1 MQVFEALD
9 PRLREVLTRRGITEP
24 TEPQVQAI
32 PRIFAGE
39 HLLLVAPTGI
49 GKTEAAMLPILHT
62 LAKTPGPGIQCLY
75 ITPLRAL
82 NRDMLI
88 RLHEY
93 GLALGMDVAVRHGD
107 TEAKERARQSRTPP
121 QVLITT
127 PETVQIL
134 LLGRRLREHL
144 KQVRHV
150 IVDEVHEL
158 SEDERGAQLAVALE
172 RLVELAGEFQRLGL
186 SATVGSVPEI
196 ARFLGGVGRSVGTV
210 QISAAKLM
218 KIDVEAPAT
227 TPQDQELA
235 GLLQME
241 SEQAAAVRRS
251 RELVEAHRSTLFF
264 VNTRD
269 LAEAL
274 GVRYHLWDETI
285 PIGVHHGSLSKE
297 VRIQMEDDFKAERLR
312 ALICTSSLELGIDVG
327 SIDLAIQYNS
337 PRQVTRLIQ
346 RVGRAGHR
354 VGERSVGK
362 IVTTSPDEI
371 AESLVIAR
379 RALLEELEERRIRE
393 NPLSVLANQLV
404 AMTMGQPSI
413 EEERAFAIVRRSYP
427 FRSLPREK
435 FDAVVLLLRQLKM
448 LWWGEGR
455 LRKSTKGM
463 RYFFENISMIP
474 DERTYRIRDIS
485 SRGIIGSLDES
496 FVASYAEPYATFI
509 TRGRTWRVVEVRED
523 EILVEQ
529 VREIGAVPS
538 WIGEEIPVP
547 FEVAQEVGALRRH
560 LEFGPYPVDRRTAG
574 VYRGLIERQ
583 GAKFP
588 VPSDKLLLIE
598 VGEKLLILHACFG
611 SRVNDTIAKLLSTL
625 LAAKLGE
632 SIGIRTDPYR
642 IILEL
647 PRSLRAEELLKLLRE
662 TKAETLDGL
671 LKLIVKGSTYLRWQ
685 FLYVAKKFG
694 AIAKDADYKL
704 LNLARLIEVFEGTPI
719 YEEAIAKTLSEHMDV
734 PRTALVLKR
743 IQEHQFEVAVSGLT
757 PLGEEGLRAG
767 RELMLPR
774 RADRTI
780 LMALKARLEKEDV
793 ILHCL
798 NCHHGRRGEI
808 ASLPAKPACASCG
821 GVMLAAVRPYH
832 REDLALLNKAYP
844 SEEEL
849 KEIRRLR
856 KNADLVRSYGR
867 KALLCLVARGI
878 GPDTAGR
885 ILSSFHL
892 EEEEFLRDILTAE
905 VTYAR
910 TRRFWD

>member
-1 MQVFEALD
+1 MSVFEPLD
-9 PRLREVLTRRGITEP
+9 PRLREVLARRGIREP

-32 PRIFAGE
+32 PRIAAGE

-49 GKTEAAMLPILHT
+49 GKTEAAMLPILHR
-62 LAKTPGPGIQCLY
+62 LAQASGPGIRCVY

-93 GLALGMDVAVRHGD
+93 GRALGLEVAVRHGD
-107 TEAKERARQSRTPP
+107 TEAKERARQSRSPP

-127 PETVQIL
+127 PETVQIM

-150 IVDEVHEL
+150 VVDEVHEL

-172 RLVELAGEFQRLGL
+172 RLVELAGEFQRIGL

-218 KIDVEAPAT
+218 KIDVETPAT
-227 TPQDQELA
+227 TPLDQELS
-235 GLLQME
+235 GLLQMDPQ
-241 SEQAAAVRRS
+241 QAAAVRRC
-251 RELVEAHRSTLFF
+251 RELVEGHRSTLFF

-274 GVRYHLWDETI
+274 GVRYHLWDEKI
-285 PIGVHHGSLSKE
+285 PIGVHHGSLSRE
-297 VRIQMEDDFKAERLR
+297 VRIQMEDDFKAERLQ

-362 IVTTSPDEI
+362 VVTTSPDDI
-371 AESLVIAR
+371 AESIVIAR
-379 RALLEELEERRIRE
+379 RALLEELEERKIRE

-404 AMTMGQPSI
+404 AMTLSQPGI
-413 EEERAFAIVRRSYP
+413 DEQRAFTIIRRSYP
-427 FRSLPREK
+427 FRSLQQVQ
-435 FDAVVLLLRQLKM
+435 FDRVVLLLRQLKM
-448 LWWGEGR
+448 IWAEEGR
-455 LRKSTKGM
+455 LRRSTKGM
-463 RYFFENISMIP
+463 HYFYENISMIP

-560 LEFGPYPVDRRTAG
+560 LEFGPYPVDERTAG
-574 VYRGLIERQ
+574 LYRTLIERQ
-583 GAKFP
+583 TAKFP
-588 VPSDKLLLIE
+588 LPSDKLLLIE

-611 SRVNDTIAKLLSTL
+611 SRVNDTLAKLLSTL

-642 IILEL
+642 IIFEL
-647 PRSLRAEELLKLLRE
+647 PRSLRAEELLKLLHE
-662 TKAETLDGL
+662 TKAEGLDEL
-671 LKLIVKGSTYLRWQ
+671 LRLVVRGSTYLRWQ

-694 AIAKDADYKL
+694 AVAKDADYKL
-704 LNLARLIEVFEGTPI
+704 LNLGRLIEVFDGTPI
-719 YEEAIAKTLSEHMDV
+719 YDEAVAKTLWEHMDV
-734 PRTALVLKR
+734 PRTTLMLKR
-743 IQEHQFEVAVSGLT
+743 IQERQFDVAVSGLT

-780 LMALKARLEKEDV
+780 LMALKARLEKEEV

-798 NCHHGRRGEI
+798 NCHHERKGAV
-808 ASLPAKPACASCG
+808 ASLPARPICASCG

-832 REDLALLNKAYP
+832 REDLALLRKAYP
-844 SEEEL
+844 TEDEL